1 MDEPVGNA
9 GSVAVLG
16 EEDDKLARLEGKES
30 ADGKAIG
37 LGKVAILVE
46 GERGKVIYGDEA
58 VGLGDVERQL
68 DIHHPAMILHGSLL
82 PTLPEVVLHID
93 IETVAMDGMT
103 AIGQGP
109 QVVVLKKS
117 HHVGK
122 ERVEGHIAGQIFNLI
137 YYHFLFS
144 FD

>member
-1 MDEPVGNA
+1 VDEPVGNA
-9 GSVAVLG
+9 GGMAVLG

-30 ADGKAIG
+30 ANGKAIG

-46 GERGKVIYGDEA
+46 WEWGQLIYGHKT
-58 VGLGDVERQL
+58 VGLGDVERHL
-68 DIHHPAMILHGSLL
+68 DIHHAAMILHGSLL
-82 PTLPEVVLHID
+82 PTLPEVVFHID
-93 IETVAMDGMT
+93 IETIAMDGMT

>member
-37 LGKVAILVE
+37 LGKVAIVVE
-46 GERGKVIYGDEA
+46 IERRQVVHRHEA

-68 DIHHPAMILHGSLL
+68 DIHHPAMILDGSLL

>member
-1 MDEPVGNA
+1 MDEPVSNA
-9 GSVAVLG
+9 GGMTVLG
-16 EEDDKLARLEGKES
+16 EEDDKLARLEGNES
-30 ADGKAIG
+30 ANGKTIG

-46 GERGKVIYGDEA
+46 GERGKVIYRHKA

-68 DIHHPAMILHGSLL
+68 DIHHPAMIFHSSLL

-109 QVVVLKKS
+109 QVVVLKKG

-122 ERVEGHIAGQIFNLI
+122 ERVEGHIAGQVFNLI
-137 YYHFLFS
+137 YYRILFS